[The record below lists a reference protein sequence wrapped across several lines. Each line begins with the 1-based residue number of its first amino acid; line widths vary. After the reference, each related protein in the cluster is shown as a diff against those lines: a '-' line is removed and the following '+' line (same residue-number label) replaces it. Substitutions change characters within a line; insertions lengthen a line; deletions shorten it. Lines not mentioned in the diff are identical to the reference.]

1 MLKDVKFN
9 LDVCSTLYKS
19 NRKSIR
25 QICEISLQ
33 NSLQVLSKEIRP
45 RLKLSSVYK
54 FKYPQKKNL
63 YGLSEVIKMEFNS
76 LVTNI
81 NSNIH

>member
-54 FKYPQKKNL
+54 FKYP
-63 YGLSEVIKMEFNS
+63 
-76 LVTNI
+76 
-81 NSNIH
+81 